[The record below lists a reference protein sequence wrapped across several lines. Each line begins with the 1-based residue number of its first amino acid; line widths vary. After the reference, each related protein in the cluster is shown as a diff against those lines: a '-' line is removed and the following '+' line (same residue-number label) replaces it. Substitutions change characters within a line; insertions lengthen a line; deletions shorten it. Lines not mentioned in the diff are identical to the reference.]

1 MDFILRTFL
10 EFLNWT
16 DKARCLKYIDH
27 VLVHKRNAKWV
38 AFLHINMAEVEITN
52 WTSSTNQMEFD
63 LSHLLAAKLE
73 VKFFLE
79 GESIVGILVEGNTE

>member
-1 MDFILRTFL
+1 MKQSSRQFAALKEVMHRSLPQQVLVFFRVMDFILRTFL

-16 DKARCLKYIDH
+16 DKARCMKYIDH

-52 WTSSTNQMEFD
+52 WTSSTHQME
-63 LSHLLAAKLE
+63 L
-73 VKFFLE
+73 
-79 GESIVGILVEGNTE
+79 I